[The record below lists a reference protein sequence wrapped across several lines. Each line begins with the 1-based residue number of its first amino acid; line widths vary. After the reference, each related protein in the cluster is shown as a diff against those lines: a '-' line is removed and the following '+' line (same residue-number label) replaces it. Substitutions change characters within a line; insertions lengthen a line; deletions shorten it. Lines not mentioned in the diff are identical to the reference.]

1 MYHYP
6 YYCCYLLT
14 MKERRMEGRKKGRD
28 EGREGGQAGWR
39 KEGGKRER
47 EKKKTM
53 REHHWD
59 KNVYCLLNNA
69 ECLPFQTEGLEEGL
83 CNFAFFSN
91 RERQPG
97 GRVAAGG
104 RVSPVKKKKKKNSH
118 SINGKII

>member
-1 MYHYP
+1 
-6 YYCCYLLT
+6 
-14 MKERRMEGRKKGRD
+14 MKEEKEGRRD
-28 EGREGGQAGWR
+28 GGR
-39 KEGGKRER
+39 KEEKERER
-47 EKKKTM
+47 EKKTM

-104 RVSPVKKKKKKNSH
+104 RVSSKKKKKKKFTFNKWENYLNKQS
-118 SINGKII
+118 

>member
-1 MYHYP
+1 
-6 YYCCYLLT
+6 
-14 MKERRMEGRKKGRD
+14 MKEEKEGRRD
-28 EGREGGQAGWR
+28 GGR
-39 KEGGKRER
+39 KEEKERER
-47 EKKKTM
+47 KKKTM

-104 RVSPVKKKKKKNSH
+104 RVSSKKKKKKIH
-118 SINGKII
+118 IQ